1 MLWPYVHFSF
11 LPTQQDGFSME
22 PVLRSPPFL
31 ALFLDPFGD
40 RIQPSA
46 QPIITR

>member
-1 MLWPYVHFSF
+1 
-11 LPTQQDGFSME
+11 ME
-22 PVLRSPPFL
+22 PGLRSPPFL

-46 QPIITR
+46 QPISLDEVGIPSWAPWRQ